1 MDLTKKKW
9 SYSALKLY
17 ETCKYAFYLKYVE
30 DKKEEQN
37 VFASF
42 GKFVHSI
49 LERYFNGE
57 LYAFELADVFE
68 TEYETSVQG
77 RFPFYN
83 MYTAF
88 YNKTLSYLQNFD
100 GVNGEVLGVEQEL
113 KSVIGGHNFIGY
125 ADLILRD
132 DKGIVVVDHKSHGA
146 WKSKKERTDYL
157 RQMYLYAWCIQKMYG
172 ELPYKLVFNKF
183 RADKPW
189 DEELFKEGD
198 YMAAIDWFK
207 AGVDAILATTE
218 WECCPQ
224 TFYCDTLCGF
234 VEDCAYNGRD
244 IDGCI

>member
-1 MDLTKKKW
+1 MDLTEKKW
-9 SYSALKLY
+9 SYSSLKLY

-30 DKKEEQN
+30 GKEEEQN

-42 GKFVHSI
+42 GKHVHSI
-49 LERYFNGE
+49 LERYFKGE

-68 TEYETSVQG
+68 KEYETAVKG

-83 MYTAF
+83 MYAAF

-100 GVNGEVLGVEQEL
+100 GIDGEVLGVEQKLE
-113 KSVIGGHNFIGY
+113 SVIGGYKFIGY

-132 DKGIVVVDHKSHGA
+132 EIGIVVVDHKSHGA
-146 WKSKKERTDYL
+146 WKSKKERADYL
-157 RQMYLYAWCIQKMYG
+157 RQLYLYAHRIKEIYG
-172 ELPYKLVFNKF
+172 EFPYKLAFNKF

-198 YMAAIDWFK
+198 YVAALDWFK
-207 AGVDAILATTE
+207 AGVETALTTTE

-224 TFYCDTLCGF
+224 AFYCDELCGF
-234 VEDCAYNGRD
+234 IEDCAYNGRD
-244 IDGCI
+244 MSD